1 MLTIDVE
8 DSGFRQYLAD
18 LQARLGDLTEA
29 MQAIGQEME
38 NRIRARFKTETDP
51 DGRKWA
57 QWAESTRESYPYPGT
72 PAAEAMGKPGTGRIL
87 DRYGDMLGHLN
98 WDADATSVRV
108 GFAQHYA
115 TFHEFGTWKMPRRG
129 LIFQDP
135 ESGHL
140 APADEQAVIDILQ
153 DWLLPD

>member
-18 LQARLGDLTEA
+18 LQGRLNDLTPV
-29 MQAIGQEME
+29 MQSIGQEME
-38 NRIRARFKTETDP
+38 NRISARFETETDP
-51 DGRKWA
+51 DGKAWT

-72 PAAEAMGKPGTGRIL
+72 PAAEAMGRPGAGRIL
-87 DRYGDMLGHLN
+87 DRYSDMLGSLN
-98 WDADATSVRV
+98 WAADANSVQV
-108 GFAQHYA
+108 GFGQHYA
-115 TFHEFGTWKMPRRG
+115 AFHEFGTRKMPRRG

-135 ESGHL
+135 ETGQL
-140 APADEQAVIDILQ
+140 APDDEQALIDLLE